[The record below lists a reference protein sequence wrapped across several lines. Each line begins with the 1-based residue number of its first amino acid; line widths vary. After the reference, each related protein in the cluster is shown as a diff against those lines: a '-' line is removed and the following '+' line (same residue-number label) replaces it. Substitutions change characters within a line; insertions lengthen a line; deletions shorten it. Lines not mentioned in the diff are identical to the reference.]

1 MTGMTH
7 RDIVVE
13 TLWRVEITRAER
25 PDLDRLA
32 RAGGVSRF
40 HLTRAFSLRTGWS
53 LMAYVRARRLSEAA
67 LQMRAGASVTEA
79 ALDAGYDSVEAFSRA
94 FRSFFG
100 GPPSVLGPA
109 LTDDQLQ
116 EAIAMTT
123 STRTLPEPRIVD
135 MPARKVHGR
144 ALGDLVLVGED
155 EAPPLVHVELHVEGA
170 ILLQREQVMVGIHDL
185 GPGGRLDH
193 GSRHRPGLVDVQL
206 QDALFD
212 VVVEGDDQR
221 LEVLN
226 DLVDVLDD
234 PLDGLVLVHHA
245 VDPERPDRSA
255 TKGREQH
262 PPYRVAQRVAEASL
276 ERLDDELSRPR
287 SLLRVDVLDALWK
300 HESVQIYLHIVL
312 LNVPLPATGPTRRAD
327 ECITSSTAPR

>member
-1 MTGMTH
+1 MTQ

-32 RAGGVSRF
+32 SAAGVSRF

-135 MPARKVHGR
+135 MPARKVHGLSGRYSPADR
-144 ALGDLVLVGED
+144 ARIPAQWQRFADGWGEQIERQESFGICYEFD
-155 EAPPLVHVELHVEGA
+155 EEGGFAYFCGIADVADETGLETLH
-170 ILLQREQVMVGIHDL
+170 
-185 GPGGRLDH
+185 
-193 GSRHRPGLVDVQL
+193 
-206 QDALFD
+206 
-212 VVVEGDDQR
+212 
-221 LEVLN
+221 
-226 DLVDVLDD
+226 
-234 PLDGLVLVHHA
+234 
-245 VDPERPDRSA
+245 
-255 TKGREQH
+255 
-262 PPYRVAQRVAEASL
+262 
-276 ERLDDELSRPR
+276 
-287 SLLRVDVLDALWK
+287 
-300 HESVQIYLHIVL
+300 
-312 LNVPLPATGPTRRAD
+312 LPAGRYACFDHAGHVSTISDTWAAIFESWAPQAGNEIGGGPEIEHYSAD
-327 ECITSSTAPR
+327 FEPEKPGNVAVCIPLKPS